1 MYQKF
6 KLRFQEA
13 EYHVNKEK
21 RTVICVL
28 KADYDNELEYYT
40 PSNFNN
46 KYYKDYSYYFKSV
59 GVAKCDPKDEFDITL
74 GKRIAESKAK
84 RNAYKRYINIIR
96 SFEKDLSKSIDI
108 MRYNKSVMLDYIKK
122 EEEHYKTLIQ

>member
-1 MYQKF
+1 MCQKF

-28 KADYDNELEYYT
+28 KADYDNELDLYR
-40 PSNFNN
+40 PSNYYN
-46 KYYKDYSYYFKSV
+46 KNFKDFYYFKSV

-96 SFEKDLSKSIDI
+96 GFEKDLSKSMDI
-108 MRYNKSVMLDYIKK
+108 MRYNKAVMLDYIKK

>member
-28 KADYDNELEYYT
+28 KADYDNELDYYI
-40 PSNFNN
+40 PCNYHNKNF
-46 KYYKDYSYYFKSV
+46 KELYYFKSV
-59 GVAKCDPKDEFDITL
+59 GMAKCDPKDEFDITL

-84 RNAYKRYINIIR
+84 RNAYKSYINIIKG
-96 SFEKDLSKSIDI
+96 FEKDLSKSIDI